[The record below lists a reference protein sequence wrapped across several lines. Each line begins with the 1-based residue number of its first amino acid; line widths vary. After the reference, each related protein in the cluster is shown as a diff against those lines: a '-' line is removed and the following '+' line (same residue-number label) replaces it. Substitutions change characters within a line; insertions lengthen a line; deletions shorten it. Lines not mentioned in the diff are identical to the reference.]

1 MNHWLVKSEP
11 GAYAWSQLVKDKRTA
26 WTGVRNYQARNNL
39 RAMKAGDRLLFYHS
53 GESREVVGLAKVVK
67 AAYPDPTATEGDWS
81 CVDIEPD
88 EPLAKPVSLA
98 TIKEDRILNDILLV
112 RNSRLSVSPLTP
124 AQFQRVLDLAGAE
137 A

>member
-1 MNHWLVKSEP
+1 MNQWLVKSEP